1 MSSQTGRPDPESNN
15 LDREKRNDKE
25 DYPPVPLGKLYT
37 TWCLFIVIP
46 VHKFSSRRASMIER
60 HLKKFTAA
68 VFILTLILLK
78 LIIGP
83 VTCNSGWKSP
93 SIGRSGACSHHGGV
107 AGWKGSLPILLSGGV
122 AFWFFIS
129 FSPKSTPLRV
139 TITPSELPSGTNSTQ
154 PATLLTP
161 NSERKSQNIVT
172 CPRCSSLMSLRTAKK
187 GRNSGSKFWGCSKYP
202 RCKGTR
208 PYTPEQG
215 V

>member
-1 MSSQTGRPDPESNN
+1 
-15 LDREKRNDKE
+15 
-25 DYPPVPLGKLYT
+25 
-37 TWCLFIVIP
+37 
-46 VHKFSSRRASMIER
+46 MIER

-107 AGWKGSLPILLSGGV
+107 AGWKGSLPILLSGG
-122 AFWFFIS
+122 AALWFFIS
-129 FSPKSTPLRV
+129 FSPKSTPPRV
-139 TITPSELPSGTNSTQ
+139 TTTSAELPSGTNSTQ
-154 PATLLTP
+154 PVTPPTP

-187 GRNSGSKFWGCSKYP
+187 GKNPGSKFWGCSKYP

-208 PYTPEQG
+208 SYTPEQG